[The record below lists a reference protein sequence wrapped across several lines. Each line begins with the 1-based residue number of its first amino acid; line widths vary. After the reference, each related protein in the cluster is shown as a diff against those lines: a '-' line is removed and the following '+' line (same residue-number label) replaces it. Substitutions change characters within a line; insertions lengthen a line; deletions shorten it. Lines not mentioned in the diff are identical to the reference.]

1 MDKLGNRLLLF
12 DVYGGL
18 LTDKQQ
24 QTLDLI
30 YNEDL
35 SLGEVAGILHISRQ
49 AVYDTQRRSED
60 LLREY
65 DEKLNLVRRYEAEKR
80 IVRDLAAAEKA
91 EDWQAVA
98 GARDALS
105 GMLAD

>member
-12 DVYGGL
+12 DVYGSL
-18 LTDKQQ
+18 LTEKQQ

-35 SLGEVAGILHISRQ
+35 SLGEVANMLNISRQ
-49 AVYDTQRRSED
+49 AVYDTQRRSEE

-65 DEKLNLVRRYEAEKR
+65 DEKLGLVRRYEAEKR
-80 IVRDLAAAEKA
+80 IVRDLAAAEMA
-91 EDWQAVA
+91 GDWQAVA
-98 GARDALS
+98 GARDVLS